1 MLSSAAVAAIVFLVA
16 GFAILIYAGDCLVR
30 GALAAAYKSNISPLL
45 VGILIVGFGT
55 SLPEFL
61 IGVQAASNG
70 YSGLAHGNI
79 IGSNIANILL
89 VLALPALIFPIATD
103 APRMRITAFFM
114 LCCTAA
120 WIGVTMFFGLTEL
133 IGAGFLVVL
142 AVYVVIAWFIARED
156 TTEDTREEIAIMN
169 TPAWRMIILILIGLV
184 GLPLGSRLLVD
195 GGITFGHELN
205 ISERIIG
212 LTILAFGSSLP
223 ELGAAIAAAVRKQS
237 DVAMGNIIGANIFNI
252 LGVGGLVGI
261 LGPRAH
267 VSPEFTAFSNWAM
280 AAAAVLVVVV
290 IFLKRRVGFATGL
303 IFLLGYA
310 LYLFGLVNNWSFEG
324 LGDLIIVPSAHTA
337 N

>member
-1 MLSSAAVAAIVFLVA
+1 MSPAVTAAIVFLVI

-30 GALAAAYKSNISPLL
+30 GALAAAYKSNVSPLL

-114 LCCTAA
+114 LMCTAA
-120 WIGVTMFFGLTEL
+120 WIGVTMYFGLTE
-133 IGAGFLVVL
+133 IVGAGFLVVL
-142 AVYVVIAWFIARED
+142 AVYAVVAWLVARED
-156 TTEDTREEIAIMN
+156 TTEDTKEEIKIMN
-169 TPAWRMIILILIGLV
+169 TPAWRMIMLILIGLV

-195 GGITFGHELN
+195 GGITFGREMQ
-205 ISERIIG
+205 ISERIVG
-212 LTILAFGSSLP
+212 LTLLAFGSSLP
-223 ELGAAIAAAVRKQS
+223 ELGASVAAAVRKQS
-237 DVAMGNIIGANIFNI
+237 DVAMGNIIGSNIFNI
-252 LGVGGLVGI
+252 LGVGGVVGI

-267 VSPEFTAFSNWAM
+267 ISPEFTAFSNWAM
-280 AAAAVLVVVV
+280 AAAAVLVTLV
-290 IFLKRRVGFATGL
+290 IFLKRRVGIATGL
-303 IFLLGYA
+303 IFLAFYG
-310 LYLFGLVNNWSFEG
+310 LYLLGLVNNWSFEG
-324 LGDLIIVPSAHTA
+324 LGDLVIAPAAQTP

>member
-1 MLSSAAVAAIVFLVA
+1 MTASIVFLVI
-16 GFAILIYAGDCLVR
+16 GFAILIYSGDCLVR

-79 IGSNIANILL
+79 IGSNIANVLL

-103 APRMRITAFFM
+103 APRMRMTAFFM
-114 LCCTAA
+114 LLCTAA
-120 WIGVTMFFGLTEL
+120 WIGVTMYFGLTE
-133 IGAGFLVVL
+133 IVGAVFLVVL
-142 AVYVVIAWFIARED
+142 AIYAVVAWFISRED
-156 TTEDTREEIAIMN
+156 TTEDTKEEIAIMN
-169 TPAWRMIILILIGLV
+169 TPAWRMLVLILIGLV

-195 GGITFGHELN
+195 GGITLGKEMQ
-205 ISERIIG
+205 ISERIVG
-212 LTILAFGSSLP
+212 LTLLAVGSSLP
-223 ELGAAIAAAVRKQS
+223 ELGAAVAAAVRKQS

-252 LGVGGLVGI
+252 LGVGGMVGI

-280 AAAAVLVVVV
+280 AAAAILVTLV
-290 IFLKRRVGFATGL
+290 ILLRRRVGVATGVL
-303 IFLLGYA
+303 FLLCYA

-324 LGDLIIVPSAHTA
+324 LGDLIIVPSAHTP

>member
-1 MLSSAAVAAIVFLVA
+1 MTASIVFLVI
-16 GFAILIYAGDCLVR
+16 GFAILIYSGDCLVR

-103 APRMRITAFFM
+103 ASRMRITAFFM
-114 LCCTAA
+114 LLCTAA
-120 WIGVTMFFGLTEL
+120 WIGVTMYFGLTEL
-133 IGAGFLVVL
+133 VGAAFLVVL
-142 AVYVVIAWFIARED
+142 AVYAVVAWFIARED
-156 TTEDTREEIAIMN
+156 ATEDTKEEIAIMN
-169 TPAWRMIILILIGLV
+169 TPAWRMLVLILIGLV

-195 GGITFGHELN
+195 GGITLGKEMQ
-205 ISERIIG
+205 ISERIVG
-212 LTILAFGSSLP
+212 LTLLAVGSSLP

-252 LGVGGLVGI
+252 LGVGGMVGI

-267 VSPEFTAFSNWAM
+267 LSPEFTAFSNWAM
-280 AAAAVLVVVV
+280 AAAAVLVVLV
-290 IFLKRRVGFATGL
+290 IFLKRRVGVATGL
-303 IFLLGYA
+303 IFLLCYA

-324 LGDLIIVPSAHTA
+324 LGDLIIVPSAHTP